1 MNNNVVTGIVIVLA
15 IAVIGWWFW
24 SRPAAAPAPT
34 ESIPAP
40 ALIDE
45 SMSAGMTGTWKS
57 SDDAKFTR
65 TFAAD
70 GTVTDRYEGE
80 DSATISGEW
89 SVIDPTKESVSLPVV
104 KDGKVIKIQ
113 FPEEALYFAVTSVS
127 ETELVMT
134 YLSGNGVLRFVRV
147 Q

>member
-1 MNNNVVTGIVIVLA
+1 MNNSVVTGIVVVLA
-15 IAVIGWWFW
+15 IVVIGWWFW
-24 SRPAAAPAPT
+24 SRSTPAPVSP
-34 ESIPAP
+34 EPVPAP
-40 ALIDE
+40 ALSNE
-45 SMSAGMTGTWKS
+45 SVSASMTGTWKS
-57 SDDAKFTR
+57 SDDTKFTR

-80 DSATISGEW
+80 DSATISGQW
-89 SVIDPTKESVSLPVV
+89 SVIDPTQESVSLPVV
-104 KDGKVIKIQ
+104 KDAKVIKIQ

-134 YLSGNGVLRFVRV
+134 YLSGNGVLRFMRV

>member
-15 IAVIGWWFW
+15 VIVIGWWFW
-24 SRPAAAPAPT
+24 SRPAVAPAPT
-34 ESIPAP
+34 ETVPTPAMSNE
-40 ALIDE
+40 AV
-45 SMSAGMTGTWKS
+45 SAGMTGTWKS

-70 GTVTDRYEGE
+70 GTVIDRYEGE
-80 DSATISGEW
+80 ESATLSGQW
-89 SVIDPTKESVSLPVV
+89 SVVDPTQESVSLPVV
-104 KDGKVIKIQ
+104 KDAKVIKIQ

-134 YLSGNGVLRFVRV
+134 YLSGNGVLRFTRV